1 MKKSFIM
8 TVAVSMALSAVAT
21 ETGYISGTS
30 FEDISLGEKSSVE
43 LVKNAND
50 LGVVNN
56 VCYWSTDAWKTE
68 NSADYEG
75 FFVVTNIPDNA
86 SYQGSRPEYW
96 ATSTKKNALVID
108 TDKPLD
114 RFIHYPTDGGIPPE
128 SLKDKNVFFD
138 SVVQFT
144 ATDVSPTPVLGIDK
158 LLVWLYTS
166 PEDVAETNPG
176 LFNEITPMTTLVVT
190 AREYKQIGDVVS
202 HYTTNYCVAA
212 EDVSIRPDEWHRL
225 TIKAFVSNDGLETAL
240 FNVYIDG
247 KKVSTEDGKSD
258 FISLND
264 GASTIIGVAFD
275 GKGMVDDIAFTTKD
289 PFYVAPEVAATY
301 SIAYDVINSVA
312 GVSVAFFTDENS
324 QNQVEDIAKIDVSD
338 DTIFAYVMIPA
349 DATLSSVTLNG
360 TSLTI
365 PTADNLGVTMGYNFE
380 LPLGTPVANASY
392 TVVVTLAN
400 PASGSD
406 DKPTIGG
413 EGVTDAN
420 AFIAAANSAA
430 KIKVPTGWTLDGNML
445 KDADGKEYATF
456 ADYYTVA
463 LASDGTVTLTL
474 NDNAKPTISETATD
488 KDDAF
493 TVTDTAVTLGVT
505 NAIPGLWYGAQ
516 AYDDV
521 ACAEANKI
529 GEEATGWVQ
538 ATTTTV
544 SVTAE
549 KPTKKEGEL
558 TVVVDKAFFRVVV
571 DDQDHT
577 PPLAEQE

>member
-275 GKGMVDDIAFTTKD
+275 GKGMVDDIAFTTT
-289 PFYVAPEVAATY
+289 APSFAQEEEEETY
-301 SIAYDVINSVA
+301 SLTFTFDTANFTSYSLEVDS
-312 GVSVAFFTDENS
+312 VSVSGFSSANPYIINVGSTVRWAVMPATGLDL
-324 QNQVEDIAKIDVSD
+324 
-338 DTIFAYVMIPA
+338 YV
-349 DATLSSVTLNG
+349 DGEKVTLDAFGRYANVFTVTAAG
-360 TSLTI
+360 SKTIVLT
-365 PTADNLGVTMGYNFE
+365 TVR
-380 LPLGTPVANASY
+380 ASD
-392 TVVVTLAN
+392 
-400 PASGSD
+400 SD